1 MGVTNAP
8 NIIYKTFN
16 FSINPRGTTCRG
28 GYSFNQFIGGNDDS
42 SNCNINE
49 R

>member
-1 MGVTNAP
+1 MGCRSAP

-16 FSINPRGTTCRG
+16 FSINPRGTACRG
-28 GYSFNQFIGGNDDS
+28 GCSFNLQIRRNDDTS
-42 SNCNINE
+42 KCSINE